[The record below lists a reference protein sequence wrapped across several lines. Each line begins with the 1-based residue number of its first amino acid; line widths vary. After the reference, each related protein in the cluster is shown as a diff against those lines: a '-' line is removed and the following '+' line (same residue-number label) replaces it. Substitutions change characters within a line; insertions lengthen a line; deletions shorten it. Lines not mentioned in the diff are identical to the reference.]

1 MASPARDAAVRTAAR
16 QQQFLDVIDRDEA
29 TRRFQKHLRLESLGC
44 ETVPLVAALGRVLAV
59 DVVAD
64 VDVPGFDR
72 SNMDGFAV
80 RAVDTFD
87 AMEERPRRV
96 TLNNEV
102 LSPGVESHISLR
114 PGTATAIATGGILPR
129 GADAVVMIESTH
141 LIESERESTERGESV
156 LEIYRAVAAAEN
168 VMFAGADIAKG
179 ETVLRAGQMLSSR
192 EIGVLA
198 AIGRTEIDV
207 CRRPR
212 VAIISTGDE
221 IVAPG
226 EPRPAGAV
234 YDSNAAILTAS
245 VTELGGEPI
254 PLGIVS
260 DDERKLEQI
269 LDQAMKCDVV
279 VLSGGTSKGAGD
291 LSYRVVSRRL
301 QNPGIVAHGVA
312 LKPGKPICLAV
323 SDGKPVVILPGFPT
337 SAIFTF
343 GEFVAPVIRALAG
356 RPRERRKTVS
366 AVLPVR
372 VHSDRGRTEY
382 LLVGLIHRDGLPAAY
397 PMGKGSGSVTTF
409 SCADGFITIDQQ
421 TELIESG
428 SVVDVALLSDRLEP
442 ADLVVIGSHCIGL
455 DFLLGKLHEQG
466 FTSKVMFV
474 GSQGGL
480 AAAKRGECDLAGVHL
495 MDPETGKYNQSFLTE
510 SLRLLPGYQRM
521 QALVYRPG
529 DRRFQ
534 GRTLPEAIEAALNDP
549 DCRMINRNTGSGTRI
564 LIDRL
569 LDGHRPPGYAIQPK
583 SHNAVAT
590 AVQGGRGDW
599 GIALKTVADTYG
611 LASLPVQQE
620 EYDFLVPQERWD
632 RPAIRAFRELLADA
646 NIRRQLDEM
655 GFSAA
660 ETVFDGR

>member
-1 MASPARDAAVRTAAR
+1 MTSPARDSAVRNAAR

-29 TRRFQKHLRLESLGC
+29 TRRFQKHLSLEPLGSQTVRL
-44 ETVPLVAALGRVLAV
+44 ADALGRVLA
-59 DVVAD
+59 AD
-64 VDVPGFDR
+64 VIADIDVPGFDR

-80 RAVDTFD
+80 QAADTFD

-96 TLNNEV
+96 TLNDEV
-102 LSPGVESHISLR
+102 LSCGVEPRITVR
-114 PGTATAIATGGILPR
+114 PGTASTIATGGMLPR
-129 GADAVVMIESTH
+129 GADAVVMIESTQ
-141 LIESERESTERGESV
+141 LIESEQQSADHSENV
-156 LEIYRAVAAAEN
+156 LEICRAVAPGEN
-168 VMFAGADIAKG
+168 VMFAGADIAQG
-179 ETVLRAGQMLSSR
+179 ETVLRAGQILSSR

-198 AIGRTEIDV
+198 AIGRAEIDV
-207 CRRPR
+207 YRRPR

-245 VTELGGEPI
+245 VAELGGEPV
-254 PLGIVS
+254 PLGVVS
-260 DDERKLEQI
+260 DDVQKLERI
-269 LDQAMKCDVV
+269 LDDAMECDIV

-291 LSYRVVSRRL
+291 LSYRVVSARL
-301 QNPGIVAHGVA
+301 KNPGIVAHGVA

-343 GEFVAPVIRALAG
+343 QEFVAPVIRALAG
-356 RPRERRKTVS
+356 RSREHRKTVS

-382 LLVGLIHRDGLPAAY
+382 LLVGLIHRDGSPAAY

-421 TELIESG
+421 TEQIEAG
-428 SVVDVALLSDRLEP
+428 SMVDVALLSDRLEP
-442 ADLVVIGSHCIGL
+442 ADLVVIGSHCVGL
-455 DFLLGKLHEQG
+455 DFLLGKLRERG

-495 MDPETGKYNQSFLTE
+495 MDPETGEYNRPFLTE
-510 SLRLLPGYQRM
+510 ALRLLPGYHRM
-521 QALVYRPG
+521 QAVVYRPG
-529 DRRFQ
+529 DQRFQ
-534 GRTLPEAIEAALNDP
+534 ERTVPEAIQAALEDP
-549 DCRMINRNTGSGTRI
+549 DCRMINRNTGSGTRM

-569 LDGHRPPGYAIQPK
+569 LGGRCPPGYAIQPK

-590 AVQGGRGDW
+590 AVKGGRGDW

-611 LASLPVQQE
+611 LASLPVQLE
-620 EYDFLVPQERWD
+620 EYDFLVPSDRQD
-632 RPAIRAFRELLADA
+632 RPAVHAFRELLSDPE
-646 NIRRQLDEM
+646 IRRQLAEM
-655 GFSAA
+655 GF
-660 ETVFDGR
+660 TTPR